1 MSLTREP
8 RLVKVPSV
16 KSDIGPDL
24 EVVSESKRDLYWD
37 IEKTTKKEQLNKRDD
52 W

>member
-1 MSLTREP
+1 MIMYVSLTREP

-24 EVVSESKRDLYWD
+24 EVISESKRATF
-37 IEKTTKKEQLNKRDD
+37 IEILKKQLRKSN
-52 W
+52 